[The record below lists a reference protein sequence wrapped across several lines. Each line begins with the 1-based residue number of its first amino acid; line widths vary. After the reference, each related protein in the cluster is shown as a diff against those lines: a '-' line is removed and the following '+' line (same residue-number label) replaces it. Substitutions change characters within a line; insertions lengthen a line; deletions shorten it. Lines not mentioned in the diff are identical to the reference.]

1 MNLETA
7 KYIID
12 YFPNL
17 MTNEEWNALRYLR
30 LKSKT
35 KGNPKMEKILK
46 RKGDLSISE
55 NGLELIKE
63 GSENFRLNVAKRILE
78 ERGADLFL
86 NKCPKCEFLAR
97 TPQSR
102 QCRNCGNNWH
112 NIKVADFKLNSS
124 FQLTG
129 KQFYVLGEIRNGNVE
144 IGNFIDFTML
154 GMNCKPKIESIE
166 FALKKVN
173 GKSTEDI
180 ALGTNELTESQK
192 ERLKKIGMFGT
203 PFDIIKER

>member
-1 MNLETA
+1 
-7 KYIID
+7 
-12 YFPNL
+12 

-30 LKSKT
+30 LKSKSR
-35 KGNPKMEKILK
+35 GNPKMEKLLK
-46 RKGDLSISE
+46 QKGDLSISE
-55 NGLELIKE
+55 TGLELIKN

-78 ERGADLFL
+78 ERANDLFL

-102 QCRNCGNNWH
+102 QCRNCGHNWH

-129 KQFYVLGEIRNGNVE
+129 RQFYVLGEVKSGNVE
-144 IGNFIDFTML
+144 IGNFIDLTML

-173 GKSTEDI
+173 GKTTEDI

-192 ERLKKIGMFGT
+192 ERLKKIGAFGT
-203 PFDIIKER
+203 PFDIIKEK

>member
-17 MTNEEWNALRYLR
+17 MTNEEWNALRYLK

-35 KGNPKMEKILK
+35 QGNPKMEKILK

-55 NGLELIKE
+55 NGMELIKK

-102 QCRNCGNNWH
+102 QYRNCGNNWH

-129 KQFYVLGEIRNGNVE
+129 RQFYLLGEIRNGNIE
-144 IGNFIDFTML
+144 IGNFIDLTML

-166 FALKKVN
+166 FALKKSKWRSN
-173 GKSTEDI
+173 
-180 ALGTNELTESQK
+180 
-192 ERLKKIGMFGT
+192 RRYCFGN
-203 PFDIIKER
+203 K

>member
-17 MTNEEWNALRYLR
+17 LTSEEWNALRYLR

-35 KGNPKMEKILK
+35 QGNPRMERLLRK
-46 RKGDLSISE
+46 KGDLIISDV
-55 NGLELIKE
+55 GAELIKN
-63 GSENFRLNVAKRILE
+63 GSKSFRINVGKRILKE
-78 ERGADLFL
+78 SPDDIFMNECL
-86 NKCPKCEFLAR
+86 KCGFLAR

-102 QCRNCGNNWH
+102 QCRNCGHNWH
-112 NIKVADFKLNSS
+112 KIKVADFKLNTS

-129 KQFYVLGEIRNGNVE
+129 GYFYVLGEIRNGNVE
-144 IGNFIDFTML
+144 IGNFIDLTML
-154 GMNCKPKIESIE
+154 GMNCKPKIEKIE
-166 FALKKVN
+166 FALKKIN
-173 GKSTEDI
+173 GIATEDI
-180 ALGTNELTESQK
+180 ALGTNELTKSQK
-192 ERLKKIGMFGT
+192 ERLKEIDCFGT